1 MGGGAELLE
10 RSVHQLVPNLA
21 FGDAISQQA
30 LTLRRILRALG
41 ARSEIFAEH
50 VDAQLRG
57 EARPYRQLRDEA
69 RDGTVALYHF
79 SIGSEVTDLYRL
91 LPNPRILVYH
101 NITPP
106 EFFRGVN
113 AEVARLCARGREELR
128 ALRAHCTL
136 ALADSEFNRQEL
148 AALGFE
154 HTAVLP
160 ILLDPERYRVRPVR
174 RLERP
179 YRDGHVN
186 FLHVG
191 RLVPNK
197 RIEDVLKVF
206 YFYRRRINPDSRLF
220 LVGIDTDMEI
230 YSVALRQM
238 IHDLGL
244 SGVAFAGRVSQRELV
259 TYYRLAHVY
268 LCMSEHEGFC
278 VPLVE
283 AMHFGVPIIAYAAG
297 AVPETLGDAGA
308 LVLRKD
314 FAEIAELAAMVCED
328 PTLREALAA
337 RGRARAR
344 EFLPEAVTP
353 RLERLLGSV

>member
-1 MGGGAELLE
+1 M
-10 RSVHQLVPNLA
+10 PNLA

-41 ARSEIFAEH
+41 ARSEIFAEN
-50 VDAQLRG
+50 VDSQLRG

-128 ALRAHCTL
+128 ALR
-136 ALADSEFNRQEL
+136 R
-148 AALGFE
+148 
-154 HTAVLP
+154 TARSRSP
-160 ILLDPERYRVRPVR
+160 IPSSTVRSSRHSASSIRPSCRFSSIPSDTASDPCAVSSGRTG
-174 RLERP
+174 
-179 YRDGHVN
+179 DGHVN

-283 AMHFGVPIIAYAAG
+283 AMHFGVPVIAYAAG

-314 FAEIAELAAMVCED
+314 FAEIAELAAMICED

-353 RLERLLGSV
+353 GLERLLGSV

>member
-1 MGGGAELLE
+1 LE
-10 RSVHQLVPNLA
+10 RAAHQLVPNLA

-30 LTLRRILRALG
+30 ITLQRILRAAG
-41 ARSEIFAEH
+41 IRSEIYAEH
-50 VDAQLRG
+50 VDARLRG
-57 EARPYRQLRDEA
+57 EARPVGRLREEA
-69 RDGTVALYHF
+69 GDRALVLFHF
-79 SIGSEVTDLYRL
+79 SIGSAVTDLFRL
-91 LPNPRILVYH
+91 LPNPRVLVYH

-113 AEVARLCARGREELR
+113 PRVAALCARGRDELR
-128 ALRAHCTL
+128 ELRPHCAT
-136 ALADSEFNRQEL
+136 ALADSEFNRREL
-148 AALGFE
+148 EALGFDN
-154 HTAVLP
+154 TAVVP
-160 ILLDPERYRVRPVR
+160 IVLDPERYAVRSVR

-230 YSVALRQM
+230 YSLALRQM
-238 IHDLGL
+238 IDDLGIP
-244 SGVAFAGRVSQRELV
+244 GVSFPGRVSQRELV

-278 VPLVE
+278 APLVE
-283 AMHFGVPIIAYAAG
+283 AMYLGVPVIAYAAG
-297 AVPETLGDAGA
+297 AVPETLGDAGV
-308 LVLRKD
+308 LVVRKE
-314 FAEIAELAAMVCED
+314 FAEIAELAAVLCEEAG
-328 PTLREALAA
+328 LRASLVASGRE
-337 RGRARAR
+337 RARQ
-344 EFLPEAVTP
+344 FLPEVVAP
-353 RLERLLGSV
+353 RVRALLEPLCR

>member
-1 MGGGAELLE
+1 MA
-10 RSVHQLVPNLA
+10 RSIHQLVPNLA

-30 LTLRRILRALG
+30 LTLRRLFRGMGL
-41 ARSEIFAEH
+41 SSDVFAEH
-50 VDAQLRG
+50 VDVRLRG
-57 EARPYRQLRDEA
+57 QARAYRELRREADNGA
-69 RDGTVALYHF
+69 AVLYHF
-79 SIGSEVTDLYRL
+79 SLGSELTDLFRL
-91 LPNPRILVYH
+91 LPNPRALVYH

-113 AEVARLCARGREELR
+113 GRVAALCARGREELR
-128 ALRAHCTL
+128 SLRAHATI
-136 ALADSEFNRQEL
+136 AIADSEFNRQEL
-148 AALGFE
+148 EAFGFE
-154 HTAVLP
+154 RTVVLP
-160 ILLDPERYRVRPVR
+160 IVLDPERYQARPVA

-191 RLVPNK
+191 RVVPNK
-197 RIEDVLKVF
+197 RIEDVVKIF

-220 LVGIDTDMEI
+220 LIGIDTDMEI

-238 IHDLGL
+238 IHDLDL
-244 SGVAFAGRVSQRELV
+244 SGVEFAGRVRQRELV

-283 AMHFGVPIIAYAAG
+283 AMHFGVPVIAYAAG
-297 AVPETLGDAGA
+297 AVPETLGEAGA
-308 LVLRKD
+308 LVVRKD
-314 FAEIAELAAMVCED
+314 FPEIAELAALVNED
-328 PTLREALAA
+328 DGLRQDLVA

-344 EFLPEAVTP
+344 DFLPEAVLP
-353 RLERLLGSV
+353 RLRRLVDSLWK